1 MIKYR
6 TDHNLSYDFISQ
18 KTGVSIRLITMVEDG
33 EVTHPLIAESLR
45 NFYKLTKIQTEE
57 LLPKNRR
64 EHDPEY
70 EPDKY
75 VIHVNKGVDKIMPK
89 QTLIERYMT
98 EHLGE
103 QAKLHAKRSS
113 Y

>member
-6 TDHNLSYDFISQ
+6 IDHNLSYDYISR
-18 KTGVSIRLITMVEDG
+18 KTGVSVHLLTMIEDG
-33 EVTHPLIAESLR
+33 QVTHPSIVESIR
-45 NFYKLTKIQTEE
+45 QFYKLTKKEAEE

-75 VIHVNKGVDKIMPK
+75 VIPIPNGADKIMPR

-98 EHLGE
+98 EHLSD
-103 QAKLHAKRSS
+103 QAKLHAKRSN